1 MKRRSSCDQPFKLP
15 LKRTT
20 SAQGLTTSQ
29 VPLSDPTEEE
39 KQLDAAIE
47 ELQQKGCSIDY
58 LNDYMNKLH
67 YYNDLKD
74 LAQSLI
80 GLLAGHLGVTTQ
92 AIYAEYD
99 LNLDD

>member
-15 LKRTT
+15 LKRTIT
-20 SAQGLTTSQ
+20 AEGSSTTETLSKDLSQ
-29 VPLSDPTEEE
+29 EE

-47 ELQQKGCSIDY
+47 ELQQRGCNIDY
-58 LNDYMNKLH
+58 LNEYMNKLH

-80 GLLAGHLGVTTQ
+80 GLLADRLGLTTQ